1 MLVDLIATSTMGLEA
16 VVSRE
21 LTQLGYENRIVGL
34 GRVAFSADEVA
45 ICHAN
50 LWLRTS
56 GRVLIKM
63 GGFRATDFGQ
73 LFDQTCA
80 LPWEKWIPPDGAFP
94 VDGRSL
100 KSQLSSVP
108 ACQRMVKK
116 AVAERLLKAHRVP
129 RLDETGATYQIE
141 VSLVKDEATLTID
154 TSGSGLHKRGYRPLV
169 GLAPLRETLAAG
181 LILLSFW
188 RPGRP
193 FLDPFC
199 GTGTIPI
206 EAAMIGRNM
215 APGLGRRFAAEDW
228 PTLPVALWNE
238 TREQARALARP
249 KLEER
254 ILGTDIDGSALDL
267 ARFHAG
273 QAGVADDIHFQ
284 QRDFHDLLSKRPF
297 GCLITNPPYAERLG
311 TTAEIEKLY
320 REMPNVLRRLK
331 TWSIFI
337 FTAYP
342 EFETLVG
349 QKADRRRKLYNS
361 RIECTYYQFH
371 GPRPTDEQ
379 QRQVTDPTEATFRA
393 GDASPASGTS
403 HRGGDWPVPG
413 PESGPEHEAWEPE
426 ESCSHETPA
435 SESRATSGV
444 SPGPEPEAVRAQETR
459 RFRKSSA
466 PAFQAFGGLSEK
478 ARQQAEIFRNR
489 LVKRAR
495 HLRRWPRKQGIT
507 CYRLY
512 ERDEPQVPLVVDR
525 YEDCLHITE
534 YERPHDR
541 SPAEHADWLDL
552 MARTAADALELDRNK
567 VFLKRRQR
575 QRGTRQHERL
585 GDENRLFVV
594 HEGGLKF
601 EVNLS
606 DYVDTGLFLDHRIT
620 RSMVRE
626 DAQGKR
632 FLNLFGYTG
641 AFTVYAAAGGAE
653 STVTV
658 DLSNTYLQW
667 AQQNLVL
674 NGLDGP
680 AHRFVR
686 SDAMDYLDQLPARPC
701 FDLAVVD
708 PPTFS
713 NSKRTDD
720 IWEVQR
726 DHVALLNSVF
736 LRIAPGGVVYF
747 STNFRRFKLAEGE
760 LEGVAIREISR
771 QTVPPDFRN
780 RRIHRCWRMVRA
792 SGEV

>member
-1 MLVDLIATSTMGLEA
+1 MSVDLIATSTMGLEA

-21 LTQLGYENRIVGL
+21 LTELGYENRIVGL
-34 GRVAFSADEVA
+34 GRIAFSADEVA

-50 LWLRTS
+50 LWLRAS
-56 GRVLIKM
+56 GRVLLKM
-63 GGFRATDFGQ
+63 GGFSATDFGQ
-73 LFDQTCA
+73 LFDQTYA
-80 LPWEKWIPPDGAFP
+80 LPWERWIPPDGAFP
-94 VDGRSL
+94 VNGRSQ

-116 AVAERLLKAHRVP
+116 AIAEKLLKAHKVS
-129 RLDETGATYQIE
+129 RLDETGATYQVE
-141 VSLVKDEATLTID
+141 VSLLKDEVTLTID
-154 TSGSGLHKRGYRPLV
+154 TSGSGLHKRGYRPVV
-169 GLAPLRETLAAG
+169 GRAPLRETLAAG
-181 LILLSFW
+181 LVLLSFW
-188 RPGRP
+188 KAGRP
-193 FLDPFC
+193 LIDPFC

-228 PTLPVALWNE
+228 STMDASLWNE
-238 TREQARALARP
+238 ARRQARDLARP

-254 ILGTDIDGSALDL
+254 IMGTDIDASALDL

-273 QAGVADDIHFQ
+273 QAGVANDIHFQ
-284 QRDFHDLLSKRPF
+284 QRDFHDLLSKRQY

-311 TTAEIEKLY
+311 TTSEVEQLY
-320 REMPNVLRRLK
+320 RDMPDVLRRLK
-331 TWSIFI
+331 TWSHFI

-342 EFETLVG
+342 NFEELVG
-349 QKADRRRKLYNS
+349 QEANRRRKLYNS

-379 QRQVTDPTEATFRA
+379 KQGPVSQIETTSQA
-393 GDASPASGTS
+393 GDAHPGACPSGAT
-403 HRGGDWPVPG
+403 GVPPVPDQ
-413 PESGPEHEAWEPE
+413 ESSQPPKDRVPQRNPQ
-426 ESCSHETPA
+426 T
-435 SESRATSGV
+435 TS
-444 SPGPEPEAVRAQETR
+444 
-459 RFRKSSA
+459 
-466 PAFQAFGGLSEK
+466 QAFGGLTEK
-478 ARQQAEIFRNR
+478 AKEQAEIFRNR
-489 LVKRAR
+489 LIKRAR

-552 MARTAADALELDRNK
+552 MARTAADALEVDRSK
-567 VFLKRRQR
+567 TFLKRRQR

-594 HEGGLKF
+594 HEGCLKF
-601 EVNLS
+601 QVNLS

-626 DAQGKR
+626 EAKGKR

-658 DLSNTYLQW
+658 DLSNTYLDW
-667 AQQNLVL
+667 AELNLGL
-674 NGLDGP
+674 NELAGP
-680 AHRFVR
+680 AHRFIR
-686 SDAMDYLDQLPARPC
+686 RDAMEYLSQLPEEPC

-713 NSKRTDD
+713 NSKRTEDVWD
-720 IWEVQR
+720 VQR
-726 DHVALLNSVF
+726 DHVALLKAVF
-736 LRIAPGGVVYF
+736 QRISPGGVVYF
-747 STNFRRFKLAEGE
+747 STNFRRFKLAEAE
-760 LEGVAIREISR
+760 LEGVTIREISR
-771 QTVPPDFRN
+771 QTLPPDFRN
-780 RRIHRCWRMVRA
+780 RRIHRCWRF
-792 SGEV
+792 EL

>member
-1 MLVDLIATSTMGLEA
+1 
-16 VVSRE
+16 
-21 LTQLGYENRIVGL
+21 
-34 GRVAFSADEVA
+34 
-45 ICHAN
+45 
-50 LWLRTS
+50 
-56 GRVLIKM
+56 
-63 GGFRATDFGQ
+63 
-73 LFDQTCA
+73 
-80 LPWEKWIPPDGAFP
+80 
-94 VDGRSL
+94 
-100 KSQLSSVP
+100 
-108 ACQRMVKK
+108 
-116 AVAERLLKAHRVP
+116 
-129 RLDETGATYQIE
+129 
-141 VSLVKDEATLTID
+141 
-154 TSGSGLHKRGYRPLV
+154 
-169 GLAPLRETLAAG
+169 LRETLAAG

-215 APGLGRRFAAEDW
+215 APGLNRRFAAEDW
-228 PTLPVALWNE
+228 PTLPASLWE
-238 TREQARALARP
+238 DTREQARDLALP

-254 ILGTDIDGSALDL
+254 LIGTDMDATALDL
-267 ARFHAG
+267 ARYHAG
-273 QAGVADDIHFQ
+273 QAGVAGDIHFQ
-284 QRDFHDLLSKRPF
+284 QRDFHDLLSKRQF

-311 TTAEIEKLY
+311 TAAEVEKLY
-320 REMPNVLRRLK
+320 RDMPGVLRRLK

-342 EFETLVG
+342 DFEALVG

-371 GPRPTDEQ
+371 GPRPSDEQ
-379 QRQVTDPTEATFRA
+379 QRQTIDPAESTSNDTDALPEACTSCAA
-393 GDASPASGTS
+393 GVS
-403 HRGGDWPVPG
+403 PVPER
-413 PESGPEHEAWEPE
+413 ESGP
-426 ESCSHETPA
+426 
-435 SESRATSGV
+435 
-444 SPGPEPEAVRAQETR
+444 AQETLPS
-459 RFRKSSA
+459 RKPS
-466 PAFQAFGGLSEK
+466 PPTFQAFGGLSEK
-478 ARQQAEIFRNR
+478 AREQAEIFRNR

-552 MARTAADALELDRNK
+552 MARTAADALEVDRNK
-567 VFLKRRQR
+567 VFLKCRQR
-575 QRGTRQHERL
+575 QRGTHQHERL
-585 GDENRLFVV
+585 SDEDRLFVV

-601 EVNLS
+601 QVNLS

-626 DAQGKR
+626 EAQGKP

-658 DLSNTYLQW
+658 DLSNTYLDW
-667 AQQNLVL
+667 AGQNLAI
-674 NGLDGP
+674 NDLDGP

-686 SDAMDYLDQLPARPC
+686 SDAMEYLDRLPERPC
-701 FDLAVVD
+701 FELAVVD

-713 NSKRTDD
+713 NSKRTEDVWD
-720 IWEVQR
+720 VQR
-726 DHVALLNSVF
+726 DHVPLLNAVF
-736 LRIAPGGVVYF
+736 PRIAPGGVVYF

-760 LEGVAIREISR
+760 LEGVTIREISR

-780 RRIHRCWRMVRA
+780 RRIHRCWRMVRMG
-792 SGEV
+792 S

>member
-1 MLVDLIATSTMGLEA
+1 MPVDLIATSTMGLEA

-21 LTQLGYENRIVGL
+21 LDQLGYENRIVGT
-34 GRVAFSADEVA
+34 GRVVFSADEVA

-56 GRVLIKM
+56 GRVLLQM
-63 GGFRATDFGQ
+63 GAFRATDFGQ
-73 LFDQTCA
+73 LFDQTHD
-80 LPWEKWIPPDGAFP
+80 LPWERWIPSDGAFP
-94 VDGRSL
+94 VAGRSV

-116 AVAERLLKAHRVP
+116 AIAERLLKGHGVP
-129 RLDETGATYQIE
+129 RLDETGATYQVE
-141 VSLVKDEATLTID
+141 VSLLKDEVTLTID
-154 TSGSGLHKRGYRPLV
+154 TSGSGLHKRGYRPV
-169 GLAPLRETLAAG
+169 IGRAPLRETLAAG
-181 LILLSFW
+181 LVLLSFW
-188 RPGRP
+188 KPGRP

-228 PTLPVALWNE
+228 PTLATSLW
-238 TREQARALARP
+238 TGARQQARDMIRP
-249 KLEER
+249 KLDER
-254 ILGTDIDGSALDL
+254 LLGTDIDAEALEM
-267 ARFHAG
+267 ARYHAG
-273 QAGVADDIHFQ
+273 LAGVADDIHFQ
-284 QRDFHDLLSKRPF
+284 QRDFHDLLSKRQF
-297 GCLITNPPYAERLG
+297 GCLVTNPPYAERLG
-311 TTAEIEKLY
+311 TTAEVEALY
-320 REMPNVLRRLK
+320 RDMPDVLRRLK
-331 TWSIFI
+331 TWSHFI

-342 EFETLVG
+342 DFESLVG
-349 QKADRRRKLYNS
+349 QKANRRRKLYNS

-371 GPRPTDEQ
+371 GPRATDAPQPRPSEPA
-379 QRQVTDPTEATFRA
+379 VSAPEANSTEPIACAPDATSV
-393 GDASPASGTS
+393 SP
-403 HRGGDWPVPG
+403 VKKI
-413 PESGPEHEAWEPE
+413 EEAPPQ
-426 ESCSHETPA
+426 ETPP
-435 SESRATSGV
+435 SRRPTSLL
-444 SPGPEPEAVRAQETR
+444 P
-459 RFRKSSA
+459 
-466 PAFQAFGGLSEK
+466 QAFGGLSAK
-478 ARQQAEIFRNR
+478 AKEQAEIFRNR

-495 HLRRWPRKQGIT
+495 HLRRWPSKQGIT

-541 SPAEHADWLDL
+541 TPAEHADWLDL
-552 MARTAADALELDRNK
+552 MARTAADALEVDRAK
-567 VFLKRRQR
+567 VFMKRRQR
-575 QRGTRQHERL
+575 QRGARQHERF

-601 EVNLS
+601 QVNLS

-626 DAQGKR
+626 AAAGKR

-641 AFTVYAAAGGAE
+641 AFTVYAAAGGAK

-658 DLSNTYLQW
+658 DLSNTYLDW
-667 AQQNLVL
+667 ARQNLAL
-674 NGLDGP
+674 NELDGP

-686 SDAMDYLDQLPARPC
+686 SDAMQYLFQLPKEPC

-713 NSKRTDD
+713 NSKRTEDVWD
-720 IWEVQR
+720 VQR
-726 DHVALLNSVF
+726 DHVSLLRAVF
-736 LRIAPGGVVYF
+736 AHVVPGGVVYF
-747 STNFRRFKLAEGE
+747 STNFRRFKLAEAE
-760 LEGVAIREISR
+760 LRGVAIREISR

-780 RRIHRCWRMVRA
+780 RRIHRCWRLVWD
-792 SGEV
+792 G

>member
-1 MLVDLIATSTMGLEA
+1 MPVDLIATSTMGLEA

-34 GRVAFSADEVA
+34 GRVAFRGEEVA

-56 GRVLIKM
+56 GRVLLQV
-63 GGFRATDFGQ
+63 GAFPATDFGQ
-73 LFDQTCA
+73 LFDQTFA
-80 LPWEKWIPPDGAFP
+80 LPWERWIPADGAFP

-116 AVAERLLKAHRVP
+116 AIAERLLKAHQVP
-129 RLDETGATYQIE
+129 RLDETGATWQVE
-141 VSLVKDEATLTID
+141 VSLLKDEAVLTID
-154 TSGSGLHKRGYRPLV
+154 TSGSGLHKRGYRPLL
-169 GLAPLRETLAAG
+169 GQAPLRETLAAG
-181 LILLSFW
+181 LVLLSFW

-215 APGLGRRFAAEDW
+215 APGLHRRFAAEDW
-228 PTLPVALWNE
+228 PTLPSSLWDE
-238 TREQARALARP
+238 TRRQARDLVRP
-249 KLEER
+249 ALEER
-254 ILGTDIDGSALDL
+254 ILGTDIDASALEL
-267 ARFHAG
+267 ARYHAG

-284 QRDFHDLLSKRPF
+284 QRDFHDLLSKRQY
-297 GCLITNPPYAERLG
+297 GCLVTNPPYAERLG
-311 TTAEIEKLY
+311 TVSEVERLY

-337 FTAYP
+337 FTAFP
-342 EFETLVG
+342 DFETLVG

-371 GPRPTDEQ
+371 GPRPADEQ
-379 QRQVTDPTEATFRA
+379 SRGETGRNESTSDAGQPADFGEEGLLESHDGATPGAQSAEPGSGATPPTGEVPPGAGETSDARQ
-393 GDASPASGTS
+393 
-403 HRGGDWPVPG
+403 
-413 PESGPEHEAWEPE
+413 
-426 ESCSHETPA
+426 
-435 SESRATSGV
+435 SRAAGRMSRRS
-444 SPGPEPEAVRAQETR
+444 SP
-459 RFRKSSA
+459 
-466 PAFQAFGGLSEK
+466 PAFQAFGGLTEK
-478 ARQQAEIFRNR
+478 AREQAEIFRNR

-552 MARTAADALELDRNK
+552 MARTAADALEVDRDK
-567 VFLKRRQR
+567 VFLKRRER
-575 QRGTRQHERL
+575 QRGARQHERL
-585 GDENRLFVV
+585 GEDNRLFIVG
-594 HEGGLKF
+594 EGGLKF
-601 EVNLS
+601 QVNLS

-620 RSMVRE
+620 RSMVRQE
-626 DAQGKR
+626 AEGKR

-641 AFTVYAAAGGAE
+641 AFTVYAAAGGAK

-667 AQQNLVL
+667 ARENLAL
-674 NGLDGP
+674 NNLEGP
-680 AHRFVR
+680 AHQLVR
-686 SDAMDYLDQLPARPC
+686 SDAVEYLERLPARPC

-713 NSKRTDD
+713 NSKRTED
-720 IWEVQR
+720 IWDVQR
-726 DHVALLNSVF
+726 DHAALLHAVF
-736 LRIAPGGVVYF
+736 LRMATGGVVYF

-760 LEGVAIREISR
+760 LQGVAVREISR
-771 QTVPPDFRN
+771 QTVPADFRN
-780 RRIHRCWRMVRA
+780 RRIHRCWRMVRLGDERQA
-792 SGEV
+792 DP

>member
-1 MLVDLIATSTMGLEA
+1 MPVNLIATSTMGLEA

-21 LTQLGYENRIVGL
+21 LAQLGYENRIVGL
-34 GRVAFSADEVA
+34 GRIAFSADEVA

-50 LWLRTS
+50 LWLRTA
-56 GRVLIKM
+56 GRVLIEM
-63 GGFRATDFGQ
+63 GAFQASDFGQ
-73 LFDQTCA
+73 LFDRTHD
-80 LPWEKWIPPDGAFP
+80 LPWERWIPPSGAFP
-94 VDGRSL
+94 VNGRSL

-116 AVAERLLKAHRVP
+116 AIAERLLKAHKAP
-129 RLDETGATYQIE
+129 RLDETGTTYQVE
-141 VSLVKDEATLTID
+141 VSILKDEVTLTID

-169 GLAPLRETLAAG
+169 GLAPLRETLASG

-188 RPGRP
+188 KSGRP

-228 PTLPVALWNE
+228 PTLPASLWNNI
-238 TREQARALARP
+238 RQQARDRSLP

-254 ILGTDIDGSALDL
+254 IIGTDIDPAALDL
-267 ARFHAG
+267 ARYHARL
-273 QAGVADDIHFQ
+273 AGVAEDIHFQ
-284 QRDFHDLLSKRPF
+284 QRDFHDLSSERQF
-297 GCLITNPPYAERLG
+297 GCLVTNPPYAERMG
-311 TTAEIEKLY
+311 TAAEVDELY
-320 REMPNVLRRLK
+320 RDMPDVLRRLK
-331 TWSIFI
+331 TWSVFI
-337 FTAYP
+337 FTGYP
-342 EFETLVG
+342 DFETLAG

-371 GPRPTDEQ
+371 GPRPTDEP
-379 QRQVTDPTEATFRA
+379 RQPIVPRETAPNVS
-393 GDASPASGTS
+393 DASPADCTPCDTGASSVYATEQGNLLE
-403 HRGGDWPVPG
+403 HG
-413 PESGPEHEAWEPE
+413 PRITQEVK
-426 ESCSHETPA
+426 PA
-435 SESRATSGV
+435 II
-444 SPGPEPEAVRAQETR
+444 
-459 RFRKSSA
+459 
-466 PAFQAFGGLSEK
+466 QAFGGLTEK
-478 ARQQAEIFRNR
+478 GKAQAEIFHNR

-552 MARTAADALELDRNK
+552 MARTAADALKVDLDK
-567 VFLKRRQR
+567 VFLKRRRR
-575 QRGTRQHERL
+575 QQGTRQHERL
-585 GDENRLFVV
+585 SDENRLFIV

-601 EVNLS
+601 QVNLS

-620 RSMVRE
+620 RSMIRE
-626 DAQGKR
+626 EAQGRR

-667 AQQNLVL
+667 ARQNLAL
-674 NGLDGP
+674 NNLDG
-680 AHRFVR
+680 R
-686 SDAMDYLDQLPARPC
+686 SHHFARNDATEYLDQLPMKPC

-713 NSKRTDD
+713 NSKRTEDVWD
-720 IWEVQR
+720 VQR
-726 DHVALLNSVF
+726 DHIALLDALF
-736 LRIAPGGVVYF
+736 PRIAPGGVVYF
-747 STNFRRFKLAEGE
+747 STNFRRFKLAEDE
-760 LEGVAIREISR
+760 LEGVTVREISR

-780 RRIHRCWRMVRA
+780 RRIHRCWRMVRV
-792 SGEV
+792 S

>member
-1 MLVDLIATSTMGLEA
+1 MPVDLIATSTMGLEA

-21 LTQLGYENRIVGL
+21 LAQLGYENRIEGL
-34 GRVAFSADEVA
+34 GRVAFTADEVA

-50 LWLRTS
+50 LWLRTC
-56 GRVLIKM
+56 GRVLLKM
-63 GGFRATDFGQ
+63 GAFQATDFGQ
-73 LFDQTCA
+73 LFDQTCT
-80 LPWEKWIPPDGAFP
+80 LPWERWIPSDGAFP
-94 VDGRSL
+94 VDGRCQ
-100 KSQLSSVP
+100 KSRLSSVP
-108 ACQRMVKK
+108 ACQRIVKK
-116 AVAERLLKAHRVP
+116 AIAERLLKAHRTP
-129 RLDETGATYQIE
+129 RLEETGASYQVE
-141 VSLVKDEATLTID
+141 VSLLKDEVTLTID

-169 GLAPLRETLAAG
+169 GQAPLRETLAAG
-181 LILLSFW
+181 LVLLSFW
-188 RPGRP
+188 KAGRP

-228 PTLPVALWNE
+228 PTLPTRLWNDA
-238 TREQARALARP
+238 RRQARDLVRP

-254 ILGTDIDGSALDL
+254 ILGTDIDAAALEL

-273 QAGVADDIHFQ
+273 QAGVAQDIHFQ
-284 QRDFHDLLSKRPF
+284 QRDFHDLLSKRQF
-297 GCLITNPPYAERLG
+297 GCLVTNPPYAERLG
-311 TTAEIEKLY
+311 TAEEIERLY
-320 REMPNVLRRLK
+320 RDMPNVLRRLK

-337 FTAYP
+337 LTAYP
-342 EFETLVG
+342 DFEALVG
-349 QKADRRRKLYNS
+349 QQADRRRKLYNS

-371 GPRPTDEQ
+371 GPRPADEQ
-379 QRQVTDPTEATFRA
+379 QRQAAEPAAA
-393 GDASPASGTS
+393 GSIVSDGSPATCAPCA
-403 HRGGDWPVPG
+403 RD
-413 PESGPEHEAWEPE
+413 
-426 ESCSHETPA
+426 
-435 SESRATSGV
+435 V
-444 SPGPEPEAVRAQETR
+444 SPEPESASSPVQETPR
-459 RFRKSSA
+459 CRPPLVSATMTGSEHQAAPPQGPAGSPKSL
-466 PAFQAFGGLSEK
+466 PLVRQAFGGLTEK
-478 ARQQAEIFRNR
+478 AMQQAEIFRNR

-552 MARTAADALELDRNK
+552 MARTAADALEVDRDK
-567 VFLKRRQR
+567 VFLKRRER

-601 EVNLS
+601 QVNLS

-620 RSMVRE
+620 RSMVRQE
-626 DAQGKR
+626 AEGKR

-667 AQQNLVL
+667 ARQNLAL
-674 NGLDGP
+674 NDLDGP
-680 AHRFVR
+680 VHHFVR
-686 SDAMDYLDQLPARPC
+686 SDAMEYLGHLPGKPC

-713 NSKRTDD
+713 NSKRTED

-726 DHVALLNSVF
+726 DHAALLDAVF
-736 LRIAPGGVVYF
+736 QRMAPGGVVYF

-760 LEGVAIREISR
+760 LEGVTVREISR

-792 SGEV
+792 SDPPQAVEG

>member
-1 MLVDLIATSTMGLEA
+1 MPVDLIATSTMGLEA

-21 LTQLGYENRIVGL
+21 LTHLGYENRIVGL
-34 GRVAFSADEVA
+34 GRVAFSAEEVA

-56 GRVLIKM
+56 GRVLLKM
-63 GGFRATDFGQ
+63 GAFKATDFGQ
-73 LFDQTCA
+73 LFDQTHA
-80 LPWEKWIPPDGAFP
+80 LPWERWIPPDGAFP
-94 VDGRSL
+94 VNGRSL

-116 AVAERLLKAHRVP
+116 AIAEKLLKAHNVP
-129 RLDETGATYQIE
+129 RLDETGATYQVE
-141 VSLVKDEATLTID
+141 VSLLKDEAVLTID
-154 TSGSGLHKRGYRPLV
+154 TSGSGLHKRGYRPVV
-169 GLAPLRETLAAG
+169 GRAPLRETLAAG
-181 LILLSFW
+181 LVLLSFW

-228 PTLPVALWNE
+228 NTLDSSLWNS
-238 TREQARALARP
+238 ARQHARDLVRP

-254 ILGTDIDGSALDL
+254 IIGTDIDAAALDL

-284 QRDFHDLLSKRPF
+284 QRDFHDLLSKRQY

-311 TTAEIEKLY
+311 TTSEVEQLY
-320 REMPNVLRRLK
+320 RDMPDVLRRLK
-331 TWSIFI
+331 TWSHFI
-337 FTAYP
+337 LTAYP

-349 QKADRRRKLYNS
+349 QEADRRRKLYNS

-371 GPRPTDEQ
+371 GPRPTEGQPPPDQ
-379 QRQVTDPTEATFRA
+379 DPLASNES
-393 GDASPASGTS
+393 DASSPACVPNVPGAP
-403 HRGGDWPVPG
+403 PVPEQKG
-413 PESGPEHEAWEPE
+413 SEPV
-426 ESCSHETPA
+426 SSRPRSTPPQP
-435 SESRATSGV
+435 TV
-444 SPGPEPEAVRAQETR
+444 
-459 RFRKSSA
+459 
-466 PAFQAFGGLSEK
+466 QAFGGLSEK
-478 ARQQAEIFRNR
+478 AKEQAEIFRNR

-552 MARTAADALELDRNK
+552 MARTAADALEVDRDK

-575 QRGTRQHERL
+575 QRGTRQHERF
-585 GDENRLFVV
+585 GDENRLFIV

-626 DAQGKR
+626 EAKGKR

-641 AFTVYAAAGGAE
+641 AFTAYAAAGGAV

-658 DLSNTYLQW
+658 DLSNTYLDW
-667 AQQNLVL
+667 AERNLGL
-674 NGLDGP
+674 NDLGGP
-680 AHRFVR
+680 THRFIR
-686 SDAMDYLDQLPARPC
+686 RDAVEYLSRLPEEPC

-720 IWEVQR
+720 VWDIQR
-726 DHVALLNSVF
+726 DHVSLLKAVF
-736 LRIAPGGVVYF
+736 QRIEPGGVVYF
-747 STNFRRFKLAEGE
+747 STNFRRFKLAEAE
-760 LEGVAIREISR
+760 LDGVTIREISR

-792 SGEV
+792 AS